1 MQEVY
6 SPINGRITNIE
17 NVNDEMFSM
26 RILGDGVALIPN
38 ENEFYSP
45 IDGEVV
51 MIFDTQHAI
60 GIKGDDSIELLI
72 HIGIDTVNLKGI
84 PFNTKVKVG
93 DCIRKGDLLTI
104 IDWDYIR
111 SKGMDVIVPIIVT
124 NRSIA
129 IETQEMDV
137 TVGDILFHII

>member
-1 MQEVY
+1 MQEIY

-26 RILGDGVALIPN
+26 RILGDGVALIPH

-45 IDGEVV
+45 MDGEVV

-60 GIKGDDSIELLI
+60 GIRDDDGTELLI
-72 HIGIDTVNLKGI
+72 HIGIDTVNLKGV
-84 PFNTKVKVG
+84 PFDTRVKVG
-93 DCIRKGDLLTI
+93 DFIRQGDLLTI
-104 IDWDYIR
+104 IDWGYIR

-137 TVGDILFHII
+137 SVGDILFHII

>member
-1 MQEVY
+1 MQEIY

-45 IDGEVV
+45 MDGEVI

-60 GIKGDDSIELLI
+60 GIRGDDGTELLI
-72 HIGIDTVNLKGI
+72 HIGIDTVNLKGV
-84 PFNTKVKVG
+84 PFDTRVKVG
-93 DCIRKGDLLTI
+93 DCIRQGDLLTI
-104 IDWDYIR
+104 IDWGYIR

-137 TVGDILFHII
+137 SVGDILFHII

>member
-1 MQEVY
+1 MQEIY

-26 RILGDGVALIPN
+26 RILGDGVALIPH

-45 IDGEVV
+45 MDGEVV

-60 GIKGDDSIELLI
+60 GIRGDDGTELLI
-72 HIGIDTVNLKGI
+72 HIGIDTVNLKGV
-84 PFNTKVKVG
+84 PFDTRVKVG
-93 DCIRKGDLLTI
+93 DCIRQGDLLTI
-104 IDWDYIR
+104 IDWGYIR

-137 TVGDILFHII
+137 SVGDILFHII

>member
-1 MQEVY
+1 MQEIY

-45 IDGEVV
+45 MDGEVI

-60 GIKGDDSIELLI
+60 GIRDDDGTELLI
-72 HIGIDTVNLKGI
+72 HIGIDTVNLKGV
-84 PFNTKVKVG
+84 PFDTRVKVG
-93 DCIRKGDLLTI
+93 DCIRQGDLLTI

-137 TVGDILFHII
+137 SVGDILFHII

>member
-1 MQEVY
+1 MQEIY

-26 RILGDGVALIPN
+26 RILGDGVALIPH

-45 IDGEVV
+45 MDGEVV

-60 GIKGDDSIELLI
+60 GIRDDDGTELLI
-72 HIGIDTVNLKGI
+72 HIGIDTVNLKGV
-84 PFNTKVKVG
+84 PFDTRVKVG
-93 DCIRKGDLLTI
+93 DFIRQGDLLTI

-137 TVGDILFHII
+137 SVGDILFHII

>member
-1 MQEVY
+1 MQEIY

-26 RILGDGVALIPN
+26 RILGDGVALIPH

-45 IDGEVV
+45 MDGEVV

-60 GIKGDDSIELLI
+60 GIRGDDGTELLI
-72 HIGIDTVNLKGI
+72 HIGIDTVNLKGV
-84 PFNTKVKVG
+84 PFDTRVKVG
-93 DCIRKGDLLTI
+93 DSIRQGDLLTI
-104 IDWDYIR
+104 IDWGYIR

-137 TVGDILFHII
+137 SVGDILFHII

>member
-1 MQEVY
+1 MQEIY

-26 RILGDGVALIPN
+26 RILGDGVALIPH

-45 IDGEVV
+45 MDGEVV

-60 GIKGDDSIELLI
+60 GIRGDDGTELLI
-72 HIGIDTVNLKGI
+72 HIGIDTVNLKGV
-84 PFNTKVKVG
+84 PFDTRVKVG
-93 DCIRKGDLLTI
+93 DCIRQGDLLTI
-104 IDWDYIR
+104 IDWGYIR

-137 TVGDILFHII
+137 SIGDILFHII

>member
-1 MQEVY
+1 MQEIY
-6 SPINGRITNIE
+6 SPINGRITDIE

-26 RILGDGVALIPN
+26 RILGDGVALIPH

-45 IDGEVV
+45 MDGEVV

-60 GIKGDDSIELLI
+60 GIRGDDGTELLI
-72 HIGIDTVNLKGI
+72 HIGIDTVNLKGV
-84 PFNTKVKVG
+84 PFDTRVKVG
-93 DCIRKGDLLTI
+93 DCIRQGDLLTI
-104 IDWDYIR
+104 IDWGYIR

-137 TVGDILFHII
+137 SVGDILFHII

>member
-1 MQEVY
+1 MQEIY

-26 RILGDGVALIPN
+26 RILGDGVALIPH

-45 IDGEVV
+45 MDGEVI

-60 GIKGDDSIELLI
+60 GIRGDDGTELLI
-72 HIGIDTVNLKGI
+72 HIGIDTVNLKGV
-84 PFNTKVKVG
+84 PFDTRVKVG
-93 DCIRKGDLLTI
+93 DCIRQGDLLTI
-104 IDWDYIR
+104 IDWGYIR

-137 TVGDILFHII
+137 SIGDILFHII

>member
-1 MQEVY
+1 MQEIY

-26 RILGDGVALIPN
+26 RILGDGVALIPH

-45 IDGEVV
+45 MDGEVI

-60 GIKGDDSIELLI
+60 GIRGDDGTELLI
-72 HIGIDTVNLKGI
+72 HIGIDTVNLKGV
-84 PFNTKVKVG
+84 PFDTRVKVG
-93 DCIRKGDLLTI
+93 DCIRQGDLLTI
-104 IDWDYIR
+104 IDWGYIR

-137 TVGDILFHII
+137 SVGDILFHII

>member
-1 MQEVY
+1 MQEIY

-26 RILGDGVALIPN
+26 RILGDGVALIPH

-45 IDGEVV
+45 MDGEVV

-60 GIKGDDSIELLI
+60 GIRDDDGTELLI
-72 HIGIDTVNLKGI
+72 HIGIDTVNLKGV
-84 PFNTKVKVG
+84 PFDTRVKVG
-93 DCIRKGDLLTI
+93 DCIRQGDLLTI

-137 TVGDILFHII
+137 SVGDILFHII